1 MIASHVRVIVRK
13 VIAPAVSNDM
23 VALRKLL
30 YLRRPNPVIIQTSM
44 HKDNWNAFAKLK
56 IVQLNAVD
64 SYFLK
69 PVFCLSGFAILRCC
83 LRGNSCAEQ
92 NKESKP

>member
-30 YLRRPNPVIIQTSM
+30 YLRRPHAVIIQSSM
-44 HKDNWNAFAKLK
+44 HKNNWNAFAKFQ

-64 SYFLK
+64 SHSLK
-69 PVFCLSGFAILRCC
+69 LVFCLSGFAILRCC
-83 LRGNSCAEQ
+83 LRGKSRAEQ